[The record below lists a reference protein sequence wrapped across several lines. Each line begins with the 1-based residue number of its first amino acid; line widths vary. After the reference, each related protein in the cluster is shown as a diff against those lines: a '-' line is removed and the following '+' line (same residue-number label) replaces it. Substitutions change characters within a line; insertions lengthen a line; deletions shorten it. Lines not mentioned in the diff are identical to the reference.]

1 MNVRLIVHLVAILVF
16 FLGLSMLA
24 PLGISLYDGD
34 GSVYPIAGAMLI
46 TCTLGGAGYFWT
58 RGRQDH
64 HLSHRDGVM
73 IVTFGWVVA
82 GLVATLPYL
91 LSGAIP
97 DFSDAY
103 FESISGFTTTGSSI
117 LADVERLSRSILLWR
132 SQTQWLGGMGIIVLS
147 IAVLPFL
154 GVGGMQLYKAE
165 TPSPVVDKLTP
176 RISDTAKA
184 LWKIYIFLT
193 LLQIILLFLGG
204 MSLFDAVNHTFA
216 TMPTG
221 GFSTKNASI
230 AHYQS
235 AYIDYVVILFMLI
248 AGMNFALHY
257 RLMKGRVGTFFSDPE
272 LRAYLL
278 IAGTLTLMVAW
289 DIYGTIYNSFVD
301 AFRYASFQVVS
312 ILTTTGF
319 VTADYEKW
327 PAFSQL
333 ILLLCMFV
341 GSMAGSTG
349 GGIKIVRLVLMIRHS
364 YLELFRII
372 HPHAVTVVKVGDIPV
387 PQTIMRSIWG
397 FFFLYVGIY
406 VAATLLMSFIGL
418 DVISAI
424 SSVATC
430 LGNVGPGLGTV
441 GPMDNFSGVPLVG
454 KWILIVCML
463 LGRLE
468 IYTLLV
474 LLVPGFW
481 RK

>member
-1 MNVRLIVHLVAILVF
+1 
-16 FLGLSMLA
+16 
-24 PLGISLYDGD
+24 
-34 GSVYPIAGAMLI
+34 
-46 TCTLGGAGYFWT
+46 
-58 RGRQDH
+58 
-64 HLSHRDGVM
+64 
-73 IVTFGWVVA
+73 
-82 GLVATLPYL
+82 
-91 LSGAIP
+91 
-97 DFSDAY
+97 
-103 FESISGFTTTGSSI
+103 
-117 LADVERLSRSILLWR
+117 
-132 SQTQWLGGMGIIVLS
+132 
-147 IAVLPFL
+147 
-154 GVGGMQLYKAE
+154 
-165 TPSPVVDKLTP
+165 
-176 RISDTAKA
+176 
-184 LWKIYIFLT
+184 
-193 LLQIILLFLGG
+193 
-204 MSLFDAVNHTFA
+204 
-216 TMPTG
+216 
-221 GFSTKNASI
+221 
-230 AHYQS
+230 
-235 AYIDYVVILFMLI
+235 
-248 AGMNFALHY
+248 
-257 RLMKGRVGTFFSDPE
+257 MKGRVGTFFSDPE

-278 IAGTLTLMVAW
+278 IAGVFTLLVAW
-289 DIYGTIYNSFVD
+289 DIYGSLYSSFVD

-312 ILTTTGF
+312 LMTTTGF

-349 GGIKIVRLVLMIRHS
+349 GGIKIVRLVLMLKHS

-418 DVISAI
+418 DLISAI

-441 GPMDNFSGVPLVG
+441 GPMDNFSGVPVVG
-454 KWILIVCML
+454 KWVLIACML